1 VFRESEINGKCISLA
16 QERKVIKYRQVISNS
31 VKTCQTG
38 FQITAATYAAINH
51 FRVQG
56 DKMVL
61 SHQYN
66 VSNNDA

>member
-1 VFRESEINGKCISLA
+1 MSRNSEKEKLHLKG
-16 QERKVIKYRQVISNS
+16 KVIKYRQVISNS

-61 SHQYN
+61 SSIQCIK
-66 VSNNDA
+66 